1 MKCFKK
7 KSILLVI
14 LAVSL
19 VVFILSQLGGRV
31 EATRVLPEDHFVVN
45 RGANTPIMHEKAK
58 FVLTSS
64 FQRLDSGP
72 SPSGPGH

>member
-7 KSILLVI
+7 KSVLLVI

-19 VVFILSQLGGRV
+19 VVSILSQLGGRV
-31 EATRVLPEDHFVVN
+31 EATRVLQEDHFVVN
-45 RGANTPIMHEKAK
+45 HGANTPIKYEKAK

-64 FQRLDSGP
+64 FEQLDSGP